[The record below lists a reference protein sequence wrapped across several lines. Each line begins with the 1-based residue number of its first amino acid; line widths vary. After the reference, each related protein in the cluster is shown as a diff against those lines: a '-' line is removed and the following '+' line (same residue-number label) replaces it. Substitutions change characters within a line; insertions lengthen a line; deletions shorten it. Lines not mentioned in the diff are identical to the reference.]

1 MSYLSKLWRLTLRIT
16 CVMGKVFV
24 KNIRLHAYHGVL
36 QQERVIG
43 NDYLVSVSVTCS
55 LGNAV
60 KSDSVD
66 DTINYAAVY
75 ELVKEEMAVP
85 SNLVEHV
92 AGRIAQRVLDR
103 FSLAD
108 DVTVEV
114 VKVNPPMG
122 AACDGAG
129 VELSLHRS
137 DL

>member
-1 MSYLSKLWRLTLRIT
+1 MAPHAADNM
-16 CVMGKVFV
+16 CHGKSFV

-108 DVTVEV
+108 EVTVEV

>member
-1 MSYLSKLWRLTLRIT
+1 M
-16 CVMGKVFV
+16 CHGKSFC